1 MLTGEVE
8 HQLDDR
14 GRVVVPR
21 AWREDL
27 EHGGFITRGWY
38 GCLWLFTWE
47 AWRDLLEKLKTVK
60 LTDTAG
66 DRLKQ
71 FLGRGEKVFL
81 DAQGRLLLSPSSAN
95 SPASRA
101 TSSSPAPSIE
111 LRFGRNS
118 VPSRSS
124 RTASPPSRCS
134 TWLRRRK
141 SWASR
146 ALP

>member
-1 MLTGEVE
+1 VLTGEVE

-27 EHGGFITRGWY
+27 EHGCFITRGWY

-47 AWRDLLEKLKTVK
+47 AWRDILEKLKTVK

-81 DAQGRLLLSPSSAN
+81 DAQGRLLLSPSLREFAGIQGDLVLAGAIDRVEIWAKERSDAFQQERF
-95 SPASRA
+95 SPEQMLDVVEKAK
-101 TSSSPAPSIE
+101 E
-111 LRFGRNS
+111 LG
-118 VPSRSS
+118 
-124 RTASPPSRCS
+124 
-134 TWLRRRK
+134 L
-141 SWASR
+141 
-146 ALP
+146 